1 MSLLTVLGPHQA
13 QTIYVGLFVFHL
25 RVGQFAQN
33 KMNSF
38 SVFSSNDFAY
48 VELTQAFCI
57 FLTRGLFW
65 KSGFT
70 FPLSSFHPWMN
81 TIWAQWY
88 SYLRV
93 SVSSAT
99 LNLDCYKTL
108 FWRQNKYYSI
118 TKDCL
123 FFPLCFTWQ
132 WHWGTTISVKQ
143 NFKYHLYNI
152 PCKADPSVILR
163 ESVVYTGLGGL
174 FNYPL
179 PASSL

>member
-1 MSLLTVLGPHQA
+1 MLAYL
-13 QTIYVGLFVFHL
+13 VFHL

-33 KMNSF
+33 EMNSF
-38 SVFSSNDFAY
+38 SVFSSNYFAY
-48 VELTQAFCI
+48 VELIQAFCI
-57 FLTRGLFW
+57 FLTPGLFW
-65 KSGFT
+65 KAGFT

-123 FFPLCFTWQ
+123 FFPYVSRDNGIEGQLFLENRLLSSIFIIYHVKLVQVSSSGNLLFTQ
-132 WHWGTTISVKQ
+132 
-143 NFKYHLYNI
+143 
-152 PCKADPSVILR
+152 A
-163 ESVVYTGLGGL
+163 
-174 FNYPL
+174 
-179 PASSL
+179 